1 MSSSLDAPEWPWVLF
16 RASAVPT
23 AVAGAVAAIVAG
35 VVRGPGGAAGA
46 LLGALLVVITF
57 GLSLYVARRTAPLHP
72 IATMT
77 AALSSYV
84 FTITLLLVVLVVV
97 RRFGGVDREAVGLSL
112 LVCVFVWLV
121 AQLRGFLA
129 LPLLLDPAAGRPAS
143 APGAGSAA
151 PDVPSDGPQ
160 DAPHG
165 RRDPLQGGS

>member
-23 AVAGAVAAIVAG
+23 AVAGAVAAVVAG
-35 VVRGPGGAAGA
+35 VARGAEGAAGA
-46 LLGALLVVITF
+46 LLGALIVVITF
-57 GLSLYVARRTAPLHP
+57 GLSIYVARRTAPLHP
-72 IATMT
+72 LATMT

-97 RRFGGVDREAVGLSL
+97 RRFGGIDREAVGLSL

-129 LPLLLDPAAGRPAS
+129 LPLLLDPTAGPQAS
-143 APGAGSAA
+143 PPGAGSAA
-151 PDVPSDGPQ
+151 PEMPAERSR